1 MAQFMFKRL
10 LSVVPVLFGLIIL
23 MFLLSRVMPGDAIR
37 LSLGPNA
44 TAQQIAALQEKMGLD
59 QPLLLQFWDYLT
71 GLLQGD
77 MGMSL
82 RTGRNVL
89 LDIRE
94 TLPATMELAIVS
106 MVLSVIIGVPLGVLA
121 AVRHNKWMDH
131 LIRLLSLSGTA
142 LPRFWLAIL
151 LQLVFAY
158 WFNFLP
164 VISRGAVEV
173 EVISGFRLLD
183 SVLTGNWSGLWDSAR
198 HLVLPSFALALS
210 TSAQIM
216 RMTRSNM
223 MDQLGQDYVVAARSY
238 GLPGGLISNAYMLK
252 NAFISVL
259 TTIGMQLGSL
269 LGNAFLV
276 ESVFGWPGMAQ
287 YAIQGIMFKDY
298 NAIIGVT
305 LVIGIFF
312 ALINVVVDLL
322 YGILDPRIKVGR

>member
-1 MAQFMFKRL
+1 MAQFMIKRL
-10 LSVVPVLFGLIIL
+10 LSIIPVLFGLIVL

-37 LSLGPNA
+37 LSLGPDA
-44 TAQQIAALQEKMGLD
+44 TAQQIAALKEKMGLD
-59 QPLLLQFWDYLT
+59 QPVLIQFWDYIR
-71 GLLQGD
+71 GLLLGD

-82 RTGRNVL
+82 RTERNVL
-89 LDIRE
+89 LDIRD
-94 TLPATMELAIVS
+94 TLPATMELSIVS
-106 MVLSVIIGVPLGVLA
+106 MILSVAVGVPLGVLA
-121 AVRHNKWMDH
+121 AVRRNKWADH
-131 LIRLLSLSGTA
+131 LIRILSLSGTA

-158 WFNFLP
+158 WLNVLP
-164 VISRGAVEV
+164 VISRGSVPV
-173 EVISGFRLLD
+173 DSITGFRLLD
-183 SVLTGNWSGLWDSAR
+183 SALTANWRGFLDSAR
-198 HLVLPSFALALS
+198 HLILPALALS
-210 TSAQIM
+210 VSTMAQIM

-223 MDQLGQDYVVAARSY
+223 LDQINKDYVVAATSY
-238 GLPGGLISNAYMLK
+238 GLPAALISNRYMLK

-287 YAIQGIMFKDY
+287 YAIQGILFKDY

-312 ALINVVVDLL
+312 ALINVVIDLL
-322 YGILDPRIKVGR
+322 YGMLDPRLKVQR

>member
-1 MAQFMFKRL
+1 MTRFISRRL
-10 LSVVPVLFGLIIL
+10 LAMVPVLFGLIVL
-23 MFLLSRVMPGDAIR
+23 MFLLSRLMPGDAIR
-37 LSLGPNA
+37 LSLGPDA
-44 TAQQIAALQEKMGLD
+44 TAQQIRDLEEKMGLTK
-59 QPLLLQFWDYLT
+59 PLVLQFTDYMT

-77 MGMSL
+77 MGVSL

-94 TLPATMELAIVS
+94 TLPATLELALFS
-106 MVLSVIIGVPLGVLA
+106 MALSVLIGVSLGVAA
-121 AVRHNKWMDH
+121 AVRNNKWSDH
-131 LIRLLSLSGTA
+131 LIRLVSLSGTA

-158 WFNFLP
+158 WLNLLP

-173 EVISGFRLLD
+173 ERITGLRLLD
-183 SVLTGNWSGLWDSAR
+183 SLMTFNGAGFLDSLK
-198 HLVLPSFALALS
+198 HLILPSLALAIS

-216 RMTRSNM
+216 RMTRANM
-223 MDQLGQDYVVAARSY
+223 LDQIHKDYVIAARAY
-238 GLPGGLISNAYMLK
+238 GLPPSLVNRYMLK

-276 ESVFGWPGMAQ
+276 ESVFGWPGLAQ
-287 YAIQGIMFKDY
+287 YAIQGLMFKDY

-312 ALINVVVDLL
+312 ALINVVIDLL
-322 YGILDPRIKVGR
+322 YGWLDPRIKVGR